1 LKQHQQVIVLVDDL
15 VAKGQVFAETRQVSP
30 RDKCRLT
37 QITLS
42 FAVFVEEEVALALF
56 TAQHFPSAG
65 YFNPL

>member
-1 LKQHQQVIVLVDDL
+1 M
-15 VAKGQVFAETRQVSP
+15 AKGQVFAETRQVSP